1 MHSIKLSLTVAAAL
15 LMAGPALAQDCA
27 GRIEN
32 FERALDRAAGEAI
45 SASSGGQAVAG
56 AREAQAMEDPE
67 EATEDPVPF
76 QEETEEAAEVEEA
89 EEAGDGGERVIQAR
103 TALQNARELSENG
116 DEQACSEALD
126 DLILSLLAD

>member
-15 LMAGPALAQDCA
+15 LLAGPALAQDCA

-56 AREAQAMEDPE
+56 AREAQAMEEPE

-76 QEETEEAAEVEEA
+76 QEETEEAAEV